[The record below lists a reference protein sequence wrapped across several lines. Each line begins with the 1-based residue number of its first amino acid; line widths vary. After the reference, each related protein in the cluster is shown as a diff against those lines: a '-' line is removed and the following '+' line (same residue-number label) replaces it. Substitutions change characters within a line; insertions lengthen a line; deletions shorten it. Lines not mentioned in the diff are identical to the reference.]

1 MQLAINFGRKST
13 DTERKIGDFNKNPVF
28 HKESSTIL
36 KDRFSMKLSYLG
48 RSYHIVWNYWVLQLK
63 SFYDPSNTSKKISY
77 VNIDRVE
84 HFQNWYYVKV
94 WLTSNQELKFQKI
107 ITNILSNIYYN
118 PNLSNN

>member
-1 MQLAINFGRKST
+1 MQLAINFGRKT
-13 DTERKIGDFNKNPVF
+13 ADIERKTGDFNKDPVF

-84 HFQNWYYVKV
+84 HFQNWYYLKV
-94 WLTSNQELKFQKI
+94 ALTQSQELKFQKI